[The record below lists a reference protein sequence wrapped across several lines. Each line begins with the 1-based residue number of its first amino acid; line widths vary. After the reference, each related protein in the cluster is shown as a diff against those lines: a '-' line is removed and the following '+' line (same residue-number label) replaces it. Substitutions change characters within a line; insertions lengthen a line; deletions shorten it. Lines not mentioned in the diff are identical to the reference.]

1 MISLDHIL
9 NCNVSSG
16 LDLTSKT
23 KSCEA
28 DDVPKQHTKHPADD
42 VPKQHTKHPDLTGSP
57 GTHICEV
64 CNKEFRYLSA
74 LQRHFR
80 THTGMYSRIH
90 IHCYFR

>member
-28 DDVPKQHTKHPADD
+28 DDVPKQHTKHPDQTA
-42 VPKQHTKHPDLTGSP
+42 SP
-57 GTHICEV
+57 GTHICEM

-80 THTGMYSRIH
+80 THTGMYSLLL
-90 IHCYFR
+90 